1 MIYITLFF
9 EFFKIGLFAIGG
21 GLATLPFLYDLSG
34 KYFWLTTDNVADMV
48 AISQSTPGPLG
59 VNMATYAGYQGAG
72 LLGGICATI
81 GLITPSI
88 TIIIIIAHILNKFKE
103 SPYVESVFYGL
114 RPAVTGLIAA
124 AGYAVFEISILNL
137 DKFNLTNKFLDIINY
152 KATLLL
158 LGIFIVMKYF
168 KKHPIFYIFLGAVV
182 GIVFKL

>member
-1 MIYITLFF
+1 MIYITLFY

-21 GLATLPFLYDLSG
+21 GLATLPFLYDLCGRYS
-34 KYFWLTTDNVADMV
+34 WITTDNIADMV

-59 VNMATYAGYQGAG
+59 INMATYAGYQGG
-72 LLGGICATI
+72 

-88 TIIIIIAHILNKFKE
+88 IIIIIIAHILNKFKE

-124 AGYAVFEISILNL
+124 AGFAVFKIAILNIE
-137 DKFNLTNKFLDIINY
+137 KFNLTNKLLDIINY

-158 LGIFIVMKYF
+158 ISIFVVMKYF
-168 KKHPIFYIFLGAVV
+168 KKHPIFYIFLGAIA
-182 GIVFKL
+182 GILLKV